1 MKFWSLLKKEF
12 KELLTV
18 ENILG
23 MFIGIIILIG
33 MGAIMGNIGKDIANS
48 GNFVVIADLDRTP
61 ESEAAINA
69 VMLAGTDVGIV
80 DIASA
85 EDYIPLL
92 DAAEENGK
100 KNALIIP
107 KGFGEKVAAGETQA
121 VKIVSRVKSFSIFAN
136 MDSSASDASGII
148 SEYVSA
154 AAAIRGNDSVDI
166 EYLKEPIRT
175 DEVTVI
181 GDKAANVSSEAI
193 IGMAMSQSIF
203 IPIIIF
209 LLLTMATQ
217 LNISAI
223 ANEKVDKTLETLLS
237 TPVHRLSVLGAKMTA
252 SAVFSLLTA
261 AVYMIGFSFYMG
273 GIMGMSSGG
282 QVSGSMISGQIS
294 IEGAAG
300 HGNAL
305 AELGMSMGAGH
316 FALVGIQLFLTIAIS
331 LVISLMLGA
340 ASKDLK
346 SAQGMITPLMIFT
359 LLPYLI
365 TMFADINALP
375 LIGKIAVYLIPFTH
389 TFTATSN
396 LLFGNTVMFAVGIA
410 YQAFFLAA
418 ILFVAIRLFSSDK
431 IFTSAISFGKK
442 KKKTSE
448 EE

>member
-23 MFIGIIILIG
+23 MLIGIIILVG
-33 MGAIMGNIGKDIANS
+33 MGTIMGNIGEDIANS
-48 GNFVVIADLDRTP
+48 GNSVVIADLDRTP

-69 VMLAGTDVGIV
+69 VMLAGTDVVIV
-80 DIASA
+80 DISSA
-85 EDYIPLL
+85 EDYKPLL
-92 DAAEENGK
+92 NAAEENGK

-121 VKIVSRVKSFSIFAN
+121 VKIVSSIKSFSIFAN
-136 MDSSASDASGII
+136 MDSSASDASDII
-148 SEYVSA
+148 SEHVADVA
-154 AAAIRGNDSVDI
+154 ALSGSSSINI
-166 EYLKEPIRT
+166 EYLKEPILT

-193 IGMAMSQSIF
+193 IGMALSQSIF

-261 AVYMIGFSFYMG
+261 AVYMIGFSFYMS

-282 QVSGSMISGQIS
+282 QVSGSMINGQIS
-294 IEGAAG
+294 VEGATS

-375 LIGKIAVYLIPFTH
+375 LIGKIAIYLIPFTH

-396 LLFGNTVMFAVGIA
+396 LLFGNTVIFAIGIA
-410 YQAFFLAA
+410 YQAVFLAA

-442 KKKTSE
+442 KKKISE
-448 EE
+448 E